1 MWLQMVPQA
10 GNARGTTIYAAGHTL
25 VLDAVDT
32 RVGTSTLQ
40 DDVRPLISGGAYQGE
55 EGKMGSHTTIKV
67 VNPISQ
73 TKIAAMLHWE
83 KIVM

>member
-1 MWLQMVPQA
+1 MKIRSMIQLGADVTFRDMWLQMVPQA

-40 DDVRPLISGGAYQGE
+40 DDVRPGSDQRWRVPGRGRKD
-55 EGKMGSHTTIKV
+55 GKQH
-67 VNPISQ
+67 ND
-73 TKIAAMLHWE
+73 
-83 KIVM
+83 